1 MTWRLRRLLTPKPSH
16 RGRVADSSAQP
27 AQQRGSSRQPRAE
40 EQGRLPRTP
49 RQPRREERHMW
60 DMVKPVSEAYTDAY
74 NAL

>member
-60 DMVKPVSEAYTDAY
+60 DMVKPVSKAYTDAY